1 MKKCLGIKL
10 TKNQINKISQL
21 KIYRK
26 DEEATIVHDGV
37 ENIVDIHNAKPRS
50 PRKRKSILVSA
61 SSVENRLDEKSRFHE
76 HACDH

>member
-26 DEEATIVHDGV
+26 DEDATIVHDGV

-50 PRKRKSILVSA
+50 PQKKRKSILVSA
-61 SSVENRLDEKSRFHE
+61 SSVENRLDEKKVDFTNTP
-76 HACDH
+76 